1 MLPHCPVPVKKK
13 WRIKHHYLLLPTAK
27 EQKPV
32 CKQLAPL
39 GTDSIRY
46 LVISAQIMCTATL
59 TVIAHL
65 LQVSRATETLSW
77 FKATLIWRDCTSQLP
92 TLISKEEK
100 APVHRALL
108 TAGSGVVLET
118 GTQSRATTL
127 GCCHHSPSWEGA
139 LQQTI
144 PTFLTRWATGKGVN
158 FP

>member
-1 MLPHCPVPVKKK
+1 MLPQCPVPMKKK
-13 WRIKHHYLLLPTAK
+13 WWIKHHYLLLPTAK

-39 GTDSIRY
+39 GTDSVRY

-59 TVIAHL
+59 TAIAHL
-65 LQVSRATETLSW
+65 LQVSRATETLSR
-77 FKATLIWRDCTSQLP
+77 FKATLIWRDCTSQLH

-118 GTQSRATTL
+118 GRQSRVTAL
-127 GCCHHSPSWEGA
+127 RCCHRSPSWEGA